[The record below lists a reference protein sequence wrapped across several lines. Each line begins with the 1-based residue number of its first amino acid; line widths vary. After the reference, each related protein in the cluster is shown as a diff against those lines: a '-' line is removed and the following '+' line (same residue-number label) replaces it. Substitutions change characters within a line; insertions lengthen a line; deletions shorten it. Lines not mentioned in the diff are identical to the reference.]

1 MGLGKFHLGV
11 CFVFIAGALSIS
23 ALAKA
28 QVGATQGNSLV
39 IDGRNGPLLRIVSQ
53 PESRSDIDTQP
64 FDSQS
69 SERQEPPPAKAAP
82 LTPVVPEGHGQ
93 GEARIRDKTEPAG
106 PPLPG
111 MPPAPIKIAP
121 VKNQAQQTEKP
132 NPIDNASSA
141 ERSRRIIEIA
151 GSPGIDLS
159 AFVLDLPENE
169 DIIQVDAVR
178 VDEAVAFA
186 LKNNFE
192 IASARQKKIGARWEE
207 AGAVGQFFPKA
218 ELTRG
223 IGKQRSSPAGF
234 NQNNVR
240 IQDNSHHYRERV
252 WTVTQPIIDLSLISD
267 LLSRHNLASAASAD
281 VQGTREKVA
290 LDTIKAYYRLIM
302 YSLTMAFAA
311 DYQKQLDGLTGRMS
325 ARVEGGGAA
334 QAELD
339 RIKAR
344 SLMVESSI
352 IDAQNNLESTLYEFR
367 RLTGVDA
374 KFLVIPTNFLPFV
387 PGNVEEI
394 IRQAISGNPE
404 FLTAIYRANAAE
416 FDIATALN
424 KSLPKLQFQVTGTRT
439 YNSGGSALDFEATDG
454 GPFAY
459 QNERKAM
466 MVLNWAFTPMVDI
479 PQTFASQAK
488 SREEFYK
495 SVDIRKR
502 VEEAT
507 RASFSAMRTAGG
519 RIPPMQEAVQASA
532 KVVDAFELQYQSAN
546 RSVLDLLDS
555 YERLFQSKRD
565 LVSIMTTE
573 AIAGFQLRRQMG
585 DMVDAVMMTEN
596 RGREESVS
604 PDSEKN

>member
-1 MGLGKFHLGV
+1 MGLGKIHLGV
-11 CFVFIAGALSIS
+11 CFVFIAGALSVS

-28 QVGATQGNSLV
+28 QGGTSQGSPLV
-39 IDGRNGPLLRIVSQ
+39 IDGRNGPLLRVVSQ
-53 PESRSDIDTQP
+53 PDLDPQP
-64 FDSQS
+64 FESQNTNS
-69 SERQEPPPAKAAP
+69 PEPPPAKAAP
-82 LTPVVPEGHGQ
+82 LAPVVPEELSK
-93 GEARIRDKTEPAG
+93 GEGKARERAEPVG
-106 PPLPG
+106 PQIPS
-111 MPPAPIKIAP
+111 MRASPIKVSP
-121 VKNQAQQTEKP
+121 VKNPAQEAEKQSP
-132 NPIDNASSA
+132 VNSELSS

-159 AFVLDLPENE
+159 AFVQDLPENE
-169 DIIQVDAVR
+169 DIIQVDAIR

-192 IASARQKKIGARWEE
+192 VASARQKKIGARWEE

-218 ELTRG
+218 ELSRG

-234 NQNNVR
+234 NHNNIRVG
-240 IQDNSHHYRERV
+240 DNSHHYRERI

-281 VQGTREKVA
+281 AQGTRERVA
-290 LDTIKAYYRLIM
+290 LDTVKAYYRLIM

-311 DYQKQLDGLTGRMS
+311 DYQKQLDGLTLRMS

-367 RLTGVDA
+367 RLAGVDA
-374 KFLVIPTNFLPFV
+374 RFLVIPTNFLPFV
-387 PGNVEEI
+387 PGNVEDI
-394 IRQAISGNPE
+394 IKRAISGNPE
-404 FLTAIYRANAAE
+404 FLTAIHRANAAE

-479 PQTFASQAK
+479 PQSIATHAK

-519 RIPPMQEAVQASA
+519 RIPPMQEAVQTSA
-532 KVVDAFELQYQSAN
+532 KVVEAFELQYQNAN

-565 LVSIMTTE
+565 LVAIMTTE
-573 AIAGFQLRRQMG
+573 AVAGFQLRRQMG
-585 DMVDAVMMTEN
+585 DMADAVVMTEN
-596 RGREESVS
+596 RGREGSVS